1 MLQYSFPAAG
11 TFLCSEISTFSPA
24 HSEILKTMTM
34 YLEHFGFTE
43 APFKITPHTEFFFAG
58 ANRGETLE
66 ALIYAI
72 TSGEGMVKVTGEV
85 GAGKTMLCRVL
96 MERLPK
102 TVETIYLAVPS
113 LSRDELL
120 AVIAGDLGIDT
131 QGGNTTKLVRAL
143 QERLIEIHA
152 EGKQVVALID
162 EAHAMPLET
171 LEQIR
176 LLSNLETSHDK
187 LMQIVLF
194 GQPELDQHLML
205 PHRRQL
211 KERITHRFNLLPLP
225 AHDIKDYLDF
235 RLRAAGYK
243 GADLFGPASLELIA
257 DASEG
262 LTRRIN
268 IYADK
273 TLLAAYAS
281 NTHTVTEDHVR
292 AAISDTQIL
301 LPEIPNQNWLFWLS
315 VATALLVGSGLGFLV
330 GRMTAKSPTTSA
342 EIVQNLVSKPIIVAP
357 APTSAAVPSPT
368 IAPAPSAPPPTLATS
383 ASGLAPAAVSA
394 PATGNAVAGEAP
406 ATTPSSGAST
416 GAPTNAAVSNDF
428 APTLSKTLSTA
439 GDTPKRVEVVEKDWL
454 YIRMQADLKRLRSLK
469 ASNYAIQLMTAD
481 AREKSAIENYLRAV
495 SRELNPDRVM
505 IYPTGTDENPRVSVL
520 YGSYTDR
527 ADANGEI
534 SSLPTKLQ
542 KFSPYARSMQ
552 VIRDDIRPGQ

>member
-11 TFLCSEISTFSPA
+11 TLLCSEVSTFSRVHP
-24 HSEILKTMTM
+24 EILKTMTM

-58 ANRGETLE
+58 ANRGETLD

-205 PHRRQL
+205 PHMRQL
-211 KERITHRFNLLPLP
+211 KERITHSFNLLPLP

-281 NTHTVTEDHVR
+281 GTHTVTEDHVR

-330 GRMTAKSPTTSA
+330 GRMTTKSPTTSA

-357 APTSAAVPSPT
+357 VPTSAAVPSTT
-368 IAPAPSAPPPTLATS
+368 IASAPAPSAPPPTLATS
-383 ASGLAPAAVSA
+383 ASGLAPAAVSE
-394 PATGNAVAGEAP
+394 PATM
-406 ATTPSSGAST
+406 PSSGAST

-439 GDTPKRVEVVEKDWL
+439 SDAPKRVEAVEKDWL
-454 YIRMQADLKRLRSLK
+454 HIRMQADLKRLRSLK

-481 AREKSAIENYLRAV
+481 AREKSAIENYLRAL

>member
-11 TFLCSEISTFSPA
+11 TLLCSEVSTFSRA
-24 HSEILKTMTM
+24 HPEILKTMTM

-58 ANRGETLE
+58 ANRGETLD

-205 PHRRQL
+205 PHMRQL
-211 KERITHRFNLLPLP
+211 KERITHSFNLLPLP

-281 NTHTVTEDHVR
+281 GTHTVTEDHVR

-301 LPEIPNQNWLFWLS
+301 LPEIPSQNWLFWLS

-330 GRMTAKSPTTSA
+330 GRMTTKSPTASA

-357 APTSAAVPSPT
+357 VPTSAAVPSTT
-368 IAPAPSAPPPTLATS
+368 IASAPAPGAPPPTLATS
-383 ASGLAPAAVSA
+383 ASGLAPAAVSE
-394 PATGNAVAGEAP
+394 PATM
-406 ATTPSSGAST
+406 PSSGAST

-439 GDTPKRVEVVEKDWL
+439 SDAPKRVEAVEKDWL
-454 YIRMQADLKRLRSLK
+454 HIRMQADLKRLRSLK

-481 AREKSAIENYLRAV
+481 AREKSAIENYLRAL

>member
-11 TFLCSEISTFSPA
+11 TLLCSEVSTFSRA
-24 HSEILKTMTM
+24 HPEILKTMTM

-58 ANRGETLE
+58 ANRGETLD

-205 PHRRQL
+205 PHMRQL
-211 KERITHRFNLLPLP
+211 KERITHSFNLLPLP

-281 NTHTVTEDHVR
+281 GTHTVTEDHVR

-301 LPEIPNQNWLFWLS
+301 LPEIPSQNWLFWLS

-330 GRMTAKSPTTSA
+330 GRMTTKSPTASA

-357 APTSAAVPSPT
+357 VPTSAAVPSTT
-368 IAPAPSAPPPTLATS
+368 IASAPAPSAPPPTLATS
-383 ASGLAPAAVSA
+383 ASGLAPAAVSE
-394 PATGNAVAGEAP
+394 PATM
-406 ATTPSSGAST
+406 PSSGAST

-439 GDTPKRVEVVEKDWL
+439 SDAPKRVEAVEKDWL
-454 YIRMQADLKRLRSLK
+454 HIRMQADLKRLRSLK

-481 AREKSAIENYLRAV
+481 AREKSAIENYLRAL